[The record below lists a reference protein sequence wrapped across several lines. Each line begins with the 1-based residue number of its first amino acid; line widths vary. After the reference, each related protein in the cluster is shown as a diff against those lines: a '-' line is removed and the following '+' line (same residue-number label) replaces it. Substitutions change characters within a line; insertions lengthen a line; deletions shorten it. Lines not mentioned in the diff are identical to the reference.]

1 VLAAAG
7 TVTCVV
13 QVDGKL
19 RDRIEVPAS
28 ATAGTLRE
36 LAIVWANVQQALH
49 GAQVAD
55 LIVKPPG
62 LVNVVSRRTG
72 DGTPAA

>member
-1 VLAAAG
+1 
-7 TVTCVV
+7 VV

-28 ATAGTLRE
+28 ATAQTLRE
-36 LAIVWANVQQALH
+36 LAIASANVRQALR

-72 DGTPAA
+72 DGTPAV